1 MARARNIKPAFFTN
15 EDLVDLPF
23 QDRLLFIGLWTIAD
37 REGRLEDRP
46 KRIKMEIFPAD
57 DVDVEASLERLQ
69 ASGMIARYQ
78 VGDGRYIEVVNFTKH
93 QRPHTKESPSDIP
106 ARAEQSPREVPEPTK
121 DGASTDLGSG
131 EHALIPDTGYLNAD
145 TGYPQPEP
153 VREIAAA
160 KPPDV
165 VLDRFEQ
172 FWIGYPKRMGR
183 DEALHAWRRIDW
195 QKVTFEQIV
204 EALGQHCRSLQWQK
218 DGGQYIPRAAKW
230 INERRWNEVLPEH
243 AALPKSPP
251 NIAGIDHSATT
262 IDEDLAALF
271 AAEGL
276 TQ

>member
-1 MARARNIKPAFFTN
+1 MQWFRLYDDLVDDPKVQRLPPALFRDWINVLCLANRNTPRGVVPAIADVAFGLRVSEAKAKSVLKQLHVAGLLETADGVTSPHNWGKRQRVSDNVADRVAKSRARNVTSNTECNVTSNTSETLPHVRATDTETDTETEVKPPN
-15 EDLVDLPF
+15 PH
-23 QDRLLFIGLWTIAD
+23 
-37 REGRLEDRP
+37 
-46 KRIKMEIFPAD
+46 PA
-57 DVDVEASLERLQ
+57 
-69 ASGMIARYQ
+69 
-78 VGDGRYIEVVNFTKH
+78 K
-93 QRPHTKESPSDIP
+93 
-106 ARAEQSPREVPEPTK
+106 
-121 DGASTDLGSG
+121 ST
-131 EHALIPDTGYLNAD
+131 
-145 TGYPQPEP
+145 QPEP
-153 VREIAAA
+153 VAAA

-172 FWIGYPKRMGR
+172 FWIAYPKRMGR

-230 INERRWNEVLPEH
+230 INERRWNEVLSEH
-243 AALPKSPP
+243 AVLPKSPP